1 MVYRIYVEKK
11 QGLTAEADA
20 LRNDIVNLLGIKGL
34 TGLRLLNR
42 YDAEQLDKDL
52 FDYCTK
58 TVFSEPQ
65 LDDLRE
71 EIPTD
76 GAAVFAVEYL
86 PGQFDQRANS
96 AAECIQIISK
106 QERPLI
112 KTAKVYVLYGNLSRE
127 DVEEIKKYLI
137 NPVESREASLDAFDT
152 LDVKYEIPTEVATVE
167 GFCEMDEAALAAYI
181 KDMGL
186 AMDLDDIKVCQ
197 KYFLS
202 EQRDPTITEIK
213 MIDT

>member
-152 LDVKYEIPTEVATVE
+152 LDVKYEIPTEVATV
-167 GFCEMDEAALAAYI
+167 
-181 KDMGL
+181 
-186 AMDLDDIKVCQ
+186 
-197 KYFLS
+197 
-202 EQRDPTITEIK
+202 
-213 MIDT
+213 

>member
-42 YDAEQLDKDL
+42 YDAEQLDKNL

-86 PGQFDQRANS
+86 PGQFDQRV
-96 AAECIQIISK
+96 EIQFEVINV
-106 QERPLI
+106 RF
-112 KTAKVYVLYGNLSRE
+112 N
-127 DVEEIKKYLI
+127 VEQVADL
-137 NPVESREASLDAFDT
+137 PRHDAHF
-152 LDVKYEIPTEVATVE
+152 
-167 GFCEMDEAALAAYI
+167 
-181 KDMGL
+181 
-186 AMDLDDIKVCQ
+186 
-197 KYFLS
+197 
-202 EQRDPTITEIK
+202 EQRLSAVEFAADRFGIQVAVERFGGRVVQVDTEFFQHFFSRAP
-213 MIDT
+213 

>member
-1 MVYRIYVEKK
+1 M
-11 QGLTAEADA
+11 
-20 LRNDIVNLLGIKGL
+20 
-34 TGLRLLNR
+34 
-42 YDAEQLDKDL
+42 

-127 DVEEIKKYLI
+127 YVEE
-137 NPVESREASLDAFDT
+137 N
-152 LDVKYEIPTEVATVE
+152 
-167 GFCEMDEAALAAYI
+167 
-181 KDMGL
+181 
-186 AMDLDDIKVCQ
+186 
-197 KYFLS
+197 
-202 EQRDPTITEIK
+202 
-213 MIDT
+213 

>member
-1 MVYRIYVEKK
+1 MKWFIESMLKKK

-86 PGQFDQRANS
+86 PGQFDRNKFRS
-96 AAECIQIISK
+96 HGMDFSR
-106 QERPLI
+106 ERPLI

-152 LDVKYEIPTEVATVE
+152 LDVKYEEEIHR
-167 GFCEMDEAALAAYI
+167 
-181 KDMGL
+181 GL
-186 AMDLDDIKVCQ
+186 L
-197 KYFLS
+197 L
-202 EQRDPTITEIK
+202 
-213 MIDT
+213 